1 MSTKYSKYFLAL
13 TIVLV
18 IIVFIY
24 LIDKIYYVT
33 LEDAKLNH
41 QQQQMEMV
49 RLVSEGIDY
58 FLEHLIKDMKLH
70 IANESDR
77 IIQVD
82 GWQSRMNFFRN
93 NYDSTIILS
102 IFELIRNKHVFN
114 QAGKSISPR
123 IHYKIHKMVEEADKG
138 HSKQNFLISEVFPDS
153 SRNTHTTKV
162 FLMIFATQNNRNKNF
177 EKFVGYVINFD
188 QVIKYFVE
196 PLNLSSNDFVWIMD
210 NEGRL
215 IYHPRHKEML
225 FKSISKIEKKCSRC
239 HSSFEQQNRIVT
251 SNKPEFGEYFVKGDE
266 PRKIFAFVPLKL
278 GNKRWLISISTFL
291 PDVTNKLKNK
301 FIVFFILGVI
311 ILISILVFVVIIY
324 LLNIKRMKA
333 NEERK
338 NLEKLQDYQEKLNH
352 YSRLA
357 SIGELVDSVAHEMN
371 TPAGII
377 SAHSDLILLKENQS
391 GFIKQELE
399 IIKNQTRRI
408 SEYTKTLLNFSK
420 RISFNPEKIDIKN
433 LINESLFLIHPKLK
447 GKKIKI
453 KRNYTEYDF
462 FANVDQRQMEQVFI
476 NILNNAVDSINKDG
490 TISIILSKVELNSE
504 IKNVPSE
511 EFLQI
516 EISDSGCGIDKI
528 AIEKI
533 FDPFFSTKGKNGTGL
548 GLSITKSII
557 QRHRGKIEVDSERNK
572 GTAFRILLP
581 TNRI

>member
-1 MSTKYSKYFLAL
+1 MNKAKLSKYFLAL
-13 TIVLV
+13 TILSVV
-18 IIVFIY
+18 IVFIY
-24 LIDKIYYVT
+24 LIDKIYSVT
-33 LEDAKLNH
+33 LEDAKLSH

-49 RLVSEGIDY
+49 KLVSEGIDY

-82 GWQSRMNFFRN
+82 TWQSRMKFFRN
-93 NYDSTIILS
+93 NYDSTIVLS
-102 IFELIRNKHVFN
+102 IFELIRNKHAFN
-114 QAGKSISPR
+114 QAGKTISPR
-123 IHYKIHKMVEEADKG
+123 IHNKIHKMIKDANKG
-138 HSKQNFLISEVFPDS
+138 HSKKNFLISEIFPDS
-153 SRNTHTTKV
+153 SSNIQTTKV
-162 FLMIFATQNNRNKNF
+162 FLMIFATQKNKNL
-177 EKFVGYVINFD
+177 EKYVGYVINFD
-188 QVIKYFVE
+188 QVIKNFIE

-225 FKSISKIEKKCSRC
+225 FKSINNTGKNCLRC
-239 HSSFEQQNRIVT
+239 HTNFIVQKEMVR
-251 SNKPEFGEYFVKGDE
+251 SEKPLFGEYFVKGDE
-266 PRKIFAFVPLKL
+266 PRKIFAFVPLNL
-278 GNKRWLISISTFL
+278 GDKRWLIAISTFL
-291 PDVTNKLKNK
+291 PDVTNKLKSK
-301 FIVFFILGVI
+301 FNVFFILGIV
-311 ILISILVFVVIIY
+311 ILISILVFVIIIY

-377 SAHSDLILLKENQS
+377 SVHSDLILLKENQS

-420 RISFNPEKIDIKN
+420 RMSFNPEKTDIKN

-447 GKKIKI
+447 GKKIRI
-453 KRNYTEYDF
+453 KRNYPEYDF

-476 NILNNAVDSINKDG
+476 NILNNAVDSIIKDG
-490 TISIILSKVELNSE
+490 TISIVLSKIELNNQ

-516 EISDSGCGIDKI
+516 EISDSGCGMNKNDL
-528 AIEKI
+528 EKI

-548 GLSITKSII
+548 GLSITKNII
-557 QRHRGKIEVDSERNK
+557 QRHRGKIEVDSEINK
-572 GTAFRILLP
+572 GTTFRILLP
-581 TNRI
+581 TNGI